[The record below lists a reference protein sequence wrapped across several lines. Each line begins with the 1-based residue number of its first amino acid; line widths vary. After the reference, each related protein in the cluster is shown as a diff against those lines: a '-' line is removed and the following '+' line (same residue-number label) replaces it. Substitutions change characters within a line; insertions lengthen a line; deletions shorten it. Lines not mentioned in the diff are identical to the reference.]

1 MQSDARERETTVSF
15 DVPFSREPKPKN
27 ETRCF
32 SSSDANMN
40 SSTDASNFTSHDHLV
55 RLFSRSEE
63 FILPCLLFIGSTCNA
78 LTFLVMR
85 RGRMRYSS
93 SCFYMATLAIADT
106 FVLWI
111 GCLNRWLELLDKQR
125 PILACNACC
134 KLGTFAFF
142 LSADCRLGA
151 RRASMRL
158 EPIHRSPL

>member
-1 MQSDARERETTVSF
+1 MPVSDAVRTNEDLDGEMKSDARERETDVSL
-15 DVPFSREPKPKN
+15 DAPLRREMISRASKSHAL
-27 ETRCF
+27 F
-32 SSSDANMN
+32 FSSDAKMN
-40 SSTDASNFTSHDHLV
+40 SSTNASNFTSHDHLI

-93 SCFYMATLAIADT
+93 SCFYMAALAIADT

-125 PILACNACC
+125 PLLACNVCC

-142 LSADCRLGA
+142 LSADCR
-151 RRASMRL
+151 
-158 EPIHRSPL
+158 